1 LKPDEITFAV
11 PWEMFARMVQRYRE
25 SFLTR
30 PTWAVVR
37 KKIALSRKVWKE
49 T

>member
-1 LKPDEITFAV
+1 
-11 PWEMFARMVQRYRE
+11 MFARMVTRYRE

-30 PTWAVVR
+30 PAWATVR